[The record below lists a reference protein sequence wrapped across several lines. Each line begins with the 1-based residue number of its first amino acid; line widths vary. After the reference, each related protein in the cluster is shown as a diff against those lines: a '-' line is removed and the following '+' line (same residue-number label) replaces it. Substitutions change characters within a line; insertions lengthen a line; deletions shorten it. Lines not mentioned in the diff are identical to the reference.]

1 MVNWGFCRA
10 LGNSMN
16 CAYLTDFVPLFIT
29 MQYGDPFPL
38 IRLNDNHGRE
48 EAFYDCFR
56 DY

>member
-16 CAYLTDFVPLFIT
+16 CTYLTDFVLLFIT
-29 MQYGDPFPL
+29 MLYGDPFPL
-38 IRLNDNHGRE
+38 IRLNGNHGRE